1 MAIRSGKNYIE
12 SLRDGREVWHA
23 GKRIDDVTTH
33 PGFTGTI
40 KTLADLYDRQAS
52 AEDGDT
58 MSVERDGGRISYSY
72 LPPVN
77 AEELQW
83 QAR

>member
-58 MSVERDGGRISYSY
+58 MSVERTAGASPTATCR
-72 LPPVN
+72 
-77 AEELQW
+77 
-83 QAR
+83 R